1 MRNSLLKLGALALTV
16 LGSGAWLVACGSEPH
31 GGPLPYS
38 PFKISIDSIEARG
51 ELNVEEKE
59 ELFLLNKGNELI
71 LEIPKFEEFGLRG
84 FTIVGNQ
91 DRVTDQ
97 TLPLHERLV
106 IDHVIQLKTDNP
118 DVWLCRS
125 VIVNENTSRNE
136 CRTEITT
143 NLPTIGVRPQKLRD
157 VVKSAGVFNQGV
169 ADTILRLELDGKI
182 DDQHFSIMGR
192 VIYDDTE
199 QSRLAYD
206 EKIRPELEDLE
217 RARSQNRDRVRS
229 NALKGVTLFAF
240 AIAII
245 LVPIIWLVS
254 RLRRSKRRTFW

>member
-1 MRNSLLKLGALALTV
+1 MGNSLPKMCALAALTV

-71 LEIPKFEEFGLRG
+71 LEIPKFEEVGLRG
-84 FTIVGNQ
+84 FTIVGNR
-91 DRVTDQ
+91 DGVFDQ

-106 IDHVIQLKTDNP
+106 IDHVIQFKTDNP

-125 VIVNENTSRNE
+125 IIVNENTSTWE
-136 CRTEITT
+136 CKTEITT
-143 NLPTIGVRPQKLRD
+143 NLPPIGVRPQKLRD
-157 VVKSAGVFNQGV
+157 VAKSAGVINKDV
-169 ADTILRLELDGKI
+169 ADTILLLELDGKI

-199 QSRLAYD
+199 QSKLAYE
-206 EKIRPELEDLE
+206 EKIRPELLEDLE
-217 RARSQNRDRVRS
+217 RARSQNRAWARS
-229 NALKGVTLFAF
+229 QTLKGVTLFAF

-245 LVPIIWLVS
+245 LVPIIWLVF
-254 RLRRSKRRTFW
+254 RFNRSKR